1 MLFTKSLFMKLKI
14 TIAILVSFWIL
25 TDASLNAQTRGSVN
39 SYQELFSFSEN
50 QTEAEINNL
59 IPLGIPSWLVNLLVG
74 VDNGITGYKINYN
87 TIDFDNNPAIA
98 TGLIIVPDVSCDI
111 DILTY
116 CHGTVF
122 DPLDVPSNQSG
133 AGDGM
138 EILLGYY
145 YAANGYLTVMP
156 DYLGLG
162 EAATVNHLY
171 VDEKTE
177 ASATRDLIVAAKNLK
192 NALNYDLTGE
202 LMITGYSQGGHAG
215 MSVFR
220 DINNNPISGLD
231 LEVAGLGSGP
241 YNLSGSQYEM
251 IIDNPNYANP
261 EFLLYVIASCEQ
273 AYGNVYNV
281 PTDML
286 RQPYAALYETHILGQ
301 TGVVDWVESPYTTM
315 LQPGVFQD
323 LRYNNNNPVRQC
335 LEKSDVH
342 DWYHTKPLEMYYCTG
357 DETVTYFNSFDAED
371 EMEDYY
377 PWWKF
382 WLFAQVN
389 AAYAGWF
396 DHGTCVIPYAVLN
409 KLELE
414 FYQSWCWWWLNEDD
428 NRSAE
433 EEGLAIRSRMYYN
446 LDIDVSRMDTDVTL
460 VEIFGL
466 DGKKILEAKQPAS
479 INKLISIPVSQLEAG
494 LYGINITDAAGN
506 VIETAALK
514 APVDLLTHPEYNP
527 VNYNRAYNQIELDL
541 SLLLDEVNE
550 INIYDNGQRIDRING
565 IQEEEMMLIDA
576 SMLPENKDLVIQV
589 TTQTHNFFLPVIKE
603 DLLEEGKSV
612 YIYPNPSVGNFTIE
626 SSNSFTSIRIFS
638 LDGKLMFMQEKQNPD
653 TKHNFDVQL
662 PSGIYQIVI
671 ENQDGS
677 QNIERMIIK

>member
-1 MLFTKSLFMKLKI
+1 MKLKI
-14 TIAILVSFWIL
+14 TISILLSFWIF
-25 TDASLNAQTRGSVN
+25 TSANIYAQSRGSVN
-39 SYQELFSFSEN
+39 SYQEIFSFSES
-50 QTEAEINNL
+50 QTESEINNL

-87 TIDFDNNPAIA
+87 TIDFNNNPAVA
-98 TGLIIVPDVSCDI
+98 TGLIIVPDVSCDV

-122 DPLDVPSNQSG
+122 DPMDVPSNQSG

-145 YAANGYLTVMP
+145 YASNGYLTVMP

-177 ASATRDLIVAAKNLK
+177 ASATRDLIVAAKNLS

-202 LMITGYSQGGHAG
+202 LMMTGYSQGGHAG
-215 MSVFR
+215 MSTFR
-220 DINNNPISGLD
+220 DINNNPISGLS

-241 YNLSGSQYEM
+241 YNLSGSQYDM
-251 IIDNPNYANP
+251 LINDIYYDNPA
-261 EFLLYVIASCEQ
+261 FLLYVLASCEQ
-273 AYGNVYNV
+273 AYGNIYNV
-281 PTDML
+281 PTDIL
-286 RQPYAALYETHILGQ
+286 RQPYADLYTTHILGQ
-301 TGVVDWVESPYTTM
+301 TGDISWVPVPYTNM
-315 LQPGVFQD
+315 LQPGVYND
-323 LRYNNNNPVRQC
+323 LRYNNNNPTKQC
-335 LEKSDVH
+335 LSQSNVH

-357 DETVTYFNSFDAED
+357 DETVTYYNSFDAEN

-414 FYQSWCWWWLNEDD
+414 YYQSWCWWWLNEDD
-428 NRSAE
+428 SRAAE
-433 EEGLAIRSRMYYN
+433 EIGVALRSRMYYN
-446 LDIDVSRMDTDVTL
+446 LDIDVSKMESDVAL
-460 VEIFGL
+460 IEIFSL
-466 DGKKILEAKQPAS
+466 DGKKVIEVVQPSAQ
-479 INKLISIPVSQLEAG
+479 NKLISIPVSALEDG

-506 VIETAALK
+506 LFETAALK
-514 APVDLLTHPEYNP
+514 APVELLTHPEYDP
-527 VNYNRAYNQIELDL
+527 INYNQGLNQIELDL

-550 INIYDNGQRIDRING
+550 INIYDNGQRLDRING
-565 IQEEEMMLIDA
+565 IQENELMLIDA
-576 SMLPENKDLVIQV
+576 SELPENKDLVIQV
-589 TTQTHNFFLPVIKE
+589 TTQTHNFFLPVTKE
-603 DLLEEGKSV
+603 STLLGNKDLYV
-612 YIYPNPSVGNFTIE
+612 YPNPTLGDFTVE
-626 SSNSFTSIRIFS
+626 SAETFSSIQIFS
-638 LDGKLMFMQEKQNPD
+638 LDGKLMFSQDKGAQD
-653 TKHNFDVQL
+653 LKHNFEVRI
-662 PSGIYQIVI
+662 PSGIYQLVVNKPDGTQSI
-671 ENQDGS
+671 EK
-677 QNIERMIIK
+677 IIFK